1 MKAKRSFLTRSSFKT
16 FVENQ
21 NYFNFWTDCLS
32 SLLFISTYSLTLW
45 VGNITWTGSIKMGC
59 AEWKLMKTKAW
70 EEGESLTSPLLK
82 PTSTVSLDR
91 VTKKASGLT
100 RLSVSKPVKGYY
112 WVLNLPSRFMP
123 VGILSELQKKKSF
136 LLGMIRGLTP
146 QTRTF
151 LKNGQ

>member
-1 MKAKRSFLTRSSFKT
+1 MRSKRSFLSRSSFKT

-21 NYFNFWTDCLS
+21 NYFNFWTDCLF
-32 SLLFISTYSLTLW
+32 SLPFVSTYSLILW
-45 VGNITWTGSIKMGC
+45 VGNITWTGSIKIGC
-59 AEWKLMKTKAW
+59 GGWKLMKTSRAFCLSRNLVKRPTKAW

-100 RLSVSKPVKGYY
+100 RLSVSRPVKGYY

-123 VGILSELQKKKSF
+123 VGILSELQKKKI
-136 LLGMIRGLTP
+136 LL
-146 QTRTF
+146 F
-151 LKNGQ
+151 S